1 MDRLEEIEVQRGI
14 VGSRLSLLVAAV
26 CPSAVGDGKR
36 QTNKYGTMLNVEPKM
51 PISLKFEVT
60 HYSLRMFKY
69 NIP

>member
-14 VGSRLSLLVAAV
+14 VGSRLSL
-26 CPSAVGDGKR
+26 SAVGDGKR

>member
-1 MDRLEEIEVQRGI
+1 MEVRFII
-14 VGSRLSLLVAAV
+14 VGSS
-26 CPSAVGDGKR
+26 SAVGDGKP
-36 QTNKYGTMLNVEPKM
+36 NTMLNVEPKM